1 MIYEKKFK
9 MLLLKCFIINKKDA
23 IPRPQLFV
31 TKKEGR
37 SRLNRRSRANVIV
50 YRTLDGQSETIAGGY
65 GLVHT
70 LETSMQ

>member
-1 MIYEKKFK
+1 MRE
-9 MLLLKCFIINKKDA
+9 
-23 IPRPQLFV
+23 IPRPQLLV
-31 TKKEGR
+31 MKKEGRR

>member
-1 MIYEKKFK
+1 MRE
-9 MLLLKCFIINKKDA
+9 
-23 IPRPQLFV
+23 IPRPQLLV